1 MVKLRLTR
9 GGKRFS
15 AFYRLVAVDARQARD
30 GQFIENLG
38 TYDPHKKDL
47 FVKEDRIVDWLAK
60 GAQPTQTFKNL
71 LKSKKL
77 WEKLQATKNTKPKA
91 EKAEQPAK
99 VAKAKPKAEKA
110 AKPATKAS
118 AKPKTEKAA
127 KPAAK
132 KTTSTTAKKPAVKK
146 AEKPAKK

>member
-47 FVKEDRIVDWLAK
+47 FVKEDRIAEWLAK
-60 GAQPTQTFKNL
+60 GAQPSETFKNL
-71 LKSKKL
+71 LRSKNL
-77 WEKLQATKNTKPKA
+77 WEKLHISKNTKPK
-91 EKAEQPAK
+91 KDKQAK
-99 VAKAKPKAEKA
+99 PVKEVKTKSTSKTTKEAKPKSTT
-110 AKPATKAS
+110 TKKS
-118 AKPKTEKAA
+118 VT
-127 KPAAK
+127 K
-132 KTTSTTAKKPAVKK
+132 KTTEKTKK
-146 AEKPAKK
+146 